1 MSTILLEGESEST
14 MKLVMELAQKLGLKM
29 KVLSKSDIEDIKLG
43 QMMDNVKTNEFVNED
58 TILYKLKK

>member
-29 KVLSKSDIEDIKLG
+29 KVLSKSDVEDIKLG